1 MTDPIIGKT
10 ILEQLGGNRFIAM
23 TGAKNLIAHSDG
35 LSLRFP
41 QKKGKNYLKIT
52 LNAWDTYDLT
62 FSMIRNKK
70 GIPTYTEKAVIDDI
84 YADQLQEVFTA
95 QTGLYTSL

>member
-52 LNAWDTYDLT
+52 LNAWDTYDLEWG
-62 FSMIRNKK
+62 MIRNKQ
-70 GIPTYTEKAVIDDI
+70 GVPTYTKKKMMEDI
-84 YADQLQEVFTA
+84 YSDSLQEIFTA
-95 QTGLYTSL
+95 ETGLYTRL